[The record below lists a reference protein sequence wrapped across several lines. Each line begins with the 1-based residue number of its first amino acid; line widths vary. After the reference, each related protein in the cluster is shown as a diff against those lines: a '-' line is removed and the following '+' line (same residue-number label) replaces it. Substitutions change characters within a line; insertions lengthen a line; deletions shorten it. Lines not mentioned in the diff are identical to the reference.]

1 MTTPLR
7 WVCTPSL
14 GQGRSSGGSTASEL
28 FEGGGGQRRRPL
40 LETLVREICQNSLD
54 RRLGQGCA
62 RVFFDILL
70 VSGEERLR
78 LLEAMDWDGLR
89 AHMAAIHGT
98 GGAALTI
105 RAGLEAMEASTLV
118 CLRISDT
125 GTEGLCG
132 DDWDEN
138 GNFRRLC
145 IQNFATADD
154 TGRGGSFGLGKAV
167 SWMHSRL
174 LTVLFSSSVRG
185 REQEGLRLFGRCELP
200 SHEMDGQ
207 AWLDGAYLGIP
218 SSRDGVPVALS
229 DWRSAP
235 GASTLLLSREGLD
248 GPGTTLLIP
257 AFHEPDREETS
268 ELGIR
273 DPEELCHDLTRAASR
288 WFWPA
293 ISWGRLEVQAR
304 VFDAGARIVK
314 HVSLAEVDGHWAPF
328 LAATRT
334 PSGGPSALAPGDS
347 AASDISGFPI
357 PRRIRPDDRPDLL
370 HEAIE
375 SVIRVGVTRVSPSEA
390 CLPCRSTIA
399 LVRGAGMVVD
409 YVEGNRLQD
418 GGAYCA
424 VALVGT
430 AVLQVPPSDATE
442 LQAGMHADVE
452 EYFRAAEPV
461 THDDWIPTTR
471 RLRESYDWRGSAGRL
486 RGLRTELRQV
496 VVQGLLS
503 SDEPSPDAGPELL
516 LRMLSLGK
524 GSSEIR
530 TASERGQRPRLEI
543 RLDRDGSWFDRKRGG
558 WALQGDVIRHGAG
571 NGAASMGLSFRS
583 IADSGQGD
591 PWRIT
596 SIELIGAM
604 HNLNM
609 DDSDSRRVVFSTD
622 SGFSSIHFRCLV
634 TPPQGVDPAMS
645 GFRQG
650 G

>member
-7 WVCTPSL
+7 WVCTPAL

-28 FEGGGGQRRRPL
+28 FEGGGSQRRRPL
-40 LETLVREICQNSLD
+40 LETLVREICQNSCD
-54 RRLGQGCA
+54 RRLARGSA

-70 VSGEERLR
+70 VSGDQRRR
-78 LLEAMDWDGLR
+78 LLEAMDWSGLR
-89 AHMAAIHGT
+89 SHMSAVHGS

-105 RAGLEAMEASTLV
+105 SAGLEAMEAQTLV
-118 CLRISDT
+118 CLRISDC
-125 GTEGLCG
+125 GTEGLSG
-132 DDWDEN
+132 DDWDET

-145 IQNFATADD
+145 IQNFTTADD

-174 LTVLFSSSVRG
+174 LTVLFASCVSGCEG
-185 REQEGLRLFGRCELP
+185 RGLRLFGRSEIP
-200 SHEMDGQ
+200 AHETDGQ
-207 AWLDGAYLGIP
+207 SWLDGAYLGVP
-218 SSRDGVPVALS
+218 GSRDGVPVALS
-229 DWRSAP
+229 DWRVP
-235 GASTLLLSREGLD
+235 EGASELLLSREGLP

-257 AFHEPDREETS
+257 AFHEPDREETG

-273 DPEELCHDLTRAASR
+273 DPEELCHDLTRAASK

-304 VFDAGARIVK
+304 VFDSSS
-314 HVSLAEVDGHWAPF
+314 HVVRHLSRAEVDGHWAPF
-328 LAATRT
+328 LAASRT
-334 PSGGPSALAPGDS
+334 AIGGPPALVPGDS
-347 AASDISGFPI
+347 AALDIREFPV

-370 HEAIE
+370 HDTKET
-375 SVIRVGVTRVSPSEA
+375 VIRVAVTRVSPAEA
-390 CLPCRSTIA
+390 TLPCRSTVA

-409 YVEGNRLQD
+409 YVEGNRLPD

-430 AVLQVPPSDATE
+430 AVLMVPESEATE
-442 LQAGMHADVE
+442 LLVGDHADVE

-486 RGLRTELRQV
+486 RGLRAELRQV
-496 VVQGLLS
+496 VIKGLLS

-516 LRMLSLGK
+516 LRMLTLGSN
-524 GSSEIR
+524 GPVSPGV
-530 TASERGQRPRLEI
+530 ERGESPRLEI
-543 RLDRDGSWFDRKRGG
+543 RLDREGSWFDEGRGA
-558 WALQGDVIRHGAG
+558 WALQGDVIRHGRG
-571 NGAASMGLSFRS
+571 GGAASAGLSFRS
-583 IADSGQGD
+583 IADSGQGES
-591 PWRIT
+591 WRIT
-596 SIELIGAM
+596 SIELMGP
-604 HNLNM
+604 LR
-609 DDSDSRRVVFSTD
+609 DLSLDESDRRRVLFSAD
-622 SGFSSIHFRCLV
+622 AGFRSLHFRCMV
-634 TPPQGVDPAMS
+634 QPPQGVDPRMT

>member
-1 MTTPLR
+1 
-7 WVCTPSL
+7 
-14 GQGRSSGGSTASEL
+14 
-28 FEGGGGQRRRPL
+28 
-40 LETLVREICQNSLD
+40 
-54 RRLGQGCA
+54 
-62 RVFFDILL
+62 
-70 VSGEERLR
+70 
-78 LLEAMDWDGLR
+78 
-89 AHMAAIHGT
+89 MAALHGS

-105 RAGLEAMEASTLV
+105 RAGLDSMDAPTLV

-125 GTEGLCG
+125 GTEGLGG

-145 IQNFATADD
+145 IQNFTTADD

-167 SWMHSRL
+167 TWLHSRL
-174 LTVLFSSSVRG
+174 LTVLFSSCISG
-185 REQEGLRLFGRCELP
+185 REHEGLRLFGRSEIP
-200 SHEMDGQ
+200 THEMGGQ
-207 AWLDGAYLGIP
+207 AWLDGAYLGVP

-229 DWRSAP
+229 DWRSP
-235 GASTLLLSREGLD
+235 SEASSLLLCRDGLD

-273 DPEELCHDLTRAASR
+273 DPQELCDDLTRAASR

-304 VFDAGARIVK
+304 VFDAGVRTVK

-334 PSGGPSALAPGDS
+334 PSGGPSALTPGDS
-347 AASDISGFPI
+347 AAMDISGFPV

-370 HEAIE
+370 HGAIE
-375 SVIRVGVTRVSPSEA
+375 SVIRIGVTRVSPSEA

-409 YVEGNRLQD
+409 YVDGNRLQD

-430 AVLQVPPSDATE
+430 AILHVPPSAATE

-503 SDEPSPDAGPELL
+503 SDEAAPDAGPELL
-516 LRMLSLGK
+516 LRMLSLGN
-524 GSSEIR
+524 GSSTTGPIKER
-530 TASERGQRPRLEI
+530 TQRPRLEI
-543 RLDRDGSWFDRKRGG
+543 RLDRDGSWFDSKRGG
-558 WALQGDVIRHGAG
+558 WALQGDVIRHGTG
-571 NGAASMGLSFRS
+571 NGTASLGLSFRS
-583 IADSGQGD
+583 IADSGQGE

-596 SIELIGAM
+596 SLELIGAQ
-604 HNLNM
+604 HNLSM

-634 TPPQGVDPAMS
+634 TPPKGVDPAMT